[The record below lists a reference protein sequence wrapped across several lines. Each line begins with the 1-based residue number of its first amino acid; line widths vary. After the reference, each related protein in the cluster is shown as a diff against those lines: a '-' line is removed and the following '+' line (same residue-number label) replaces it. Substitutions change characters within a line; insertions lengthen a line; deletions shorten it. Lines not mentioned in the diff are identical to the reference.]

1 MKALSARLPLLALPA
16 LALACARPAPAPSPS
31 PDPVAPMTR
40 PSPFWLRLD
49 PDHAELAPG
58 GTCAFGPELNYR
70 PGRAYIRPPVH
81 WQVQEGAAGGSIDQM
96 GHYTA
101 PQAPGTYHVVAE
113 RTDEAGIRAVATVTV
128 K

>member
-1 MKALSARLPLLALPA
+1 MKRLLPA
-16 LALACARPAPAPSPS
+16 LALLPLACARPAATSAAS
-31 PDPVAPMTR
+31 TSSASDPVAPMTR

-49 PDHAELAPG
+49 PDHAQAAPG
-58 GTCAFGPELNYR
+58 GTCVFRPELNYR

-81 WQVQEGAAGGSIDQM
+81 WQVQEGAAGGAVDQM

-113 RTDEAGIRAVATVTV
+113 RTDEPGIRAVATVTV